1 MWMEVHLYQVKA
13 ESQAGN
19 MSQRYNNNIK
29 RPKPLRYSARDLK
42 NLCILLENSAEG
54 LKSRRERCWHYVV
67 SVFENTPKH
76 LVVQGRMQLEHSS
89 HIVKV
94 GVEATCL
101 HFNSW
106 RILKETIEPAAP
118 FGTMPQEPWH
128 PGKGAKPDRV
138 IQLNCGEVR
147 THASYKATRT
157 WENFNNRGTKM
168 ILLSDELWVIANN
181 SKSFA
186 NGSKSIIRNNLGL
199 CKHFEIYLIQN
210 FCKHC

>member
-1 MWMEVHLYQVKA
+1 M
-13 ESQAGN
+13 
-19 MSQRYNNNIK
+19 
-29 RPKPLRYSARDLK
+29 
-42 NLCILLENSAEG
+42 LENSAEG
-54 LKSRRERCWHYVV
+54 LGSRRECCWHYVV
-67 SVFENTPKH
+67 SFFENTPKH
-76 LVVQGRMQLEHSS
+76 LVVQGRMQLDHSS

-94 GVEATCL
+94 GVETTCL
-101 HFNSW
+101 HFNPW
-106 RILKETIEPAAP
+106 CILKETTEPAGP
-118 FGTMPQEPWH
+118 FRTMPQEPWR
-128 PGKGAKPDRV
+128 PGKGAKPYCV

-147 THASYKATRT
+147 THASYKTTRT
-157 WENFNNRGTKM
+157 WENFNNWETKM